1 MDTGRPPMLFR
12 DIRQFKSEDAMKKQ
26 WDAGFLA
33 AMAIGLAAL
42 RGAWGAADDMAAGF
56 SAPPPETRPWCYWYW
71 ISDNLSKDGITRDLE
86 AMARVGIGEAL
97 IGNVVDPDTA
107 LGNVKLLS
115 DEWFDYMMHAIAEG
129 RRLGVNIGIFNGPG
143 WSQSGGPWIAPT
155 QAMRY
160 VVSSETRV
168 RGPSTF
174 EGALPVPK
182 EPFQDIAVLAF
193 PVPELDA
200 ESLRPAAVRAVPE
213 IADASAMADGRL
225 ETGCPLPEGGNRA
238 GQGTVIDLEFADSV
252 TVRSLAIHPSGGSF
266 SADCALYASD
276 ESGEFRLVREFSM
289 DRRGLS
295 RPAYVIN
302 VGPMVRGPVVV
313 SFPATTARAF
323 RLKTTIKIVE
333 GAASV
338 VGSAAGVEQ
347 QPGFAEIV
355 LSGAARLDRVIEKQ
369 LGKMHPTPL
378 PDWAS
383 YLWPASQEP
392 ESPALAVD
400 PGTIVN
406 LSDRMSADG
415 VLRWDVPE
423 GDWVVVRSGMTP
435 TGAENHPTT
444 DQGRGLE
451 CDKMNRD
458 AIEAHF
464 KGFMARILDRVPAAA
479 RPALTRVIIDSYEV
493 GSQNWTDG
501 FRETFEKA
509 FGYDPRPWL
518 PVLTGRIVGSANL
531 SDRFLWDL
539 RRHVADRIGT
549 EYVGGLRDIANRNG
563 LRLWLENYGHWGFP
577 GEFLQYGGQTDDL
590 GGEFWIRDV
599 PPSAQG
605 AVELR
610 AASSAAHV
618 YGKRVVYAEAFTSAR
633 SFLEAPGNI
642 KTLGDWAFCQ
652 GINHFVLHVYIHQP
666 WDDRTPGVNAWFG
679 TEFNRHNTWFEPSK
693 AWIDYL
699 RRCHFLLQRGTS
711 VADIAYFIGDDAPKM
726 IGTRQPALPAGY
738 DYDYVNS
745 EVLLHRAKVVGG
757 RIALPDGPS
766 YALLVVPPLDTMR
779 PETLRRIRDL
789 VAEGA
794 SILGPPPSRSPSL
807 AGYPDCDAEVS
818 RLAADLWG
826 DLMRG
831 GDSGLA
837 RRTFGN
843 GAVFRGDDLAGALR
857 ETGAEPAVI
866 APEGILWTHRR
877 DGDADIF
884 FLSHQKNEP
893 ALAEISFRSAGRVPE
908 LWDPDTGR
916 RETTAW
922 FESANGRTRVPVA
935 LDPNGSVF
943 VVFRR
948 PAAGASVARVLK
960 DGAPV
965 GSGSGTAS
973 PVRVT
978 LAEDGVSVAA
988 VEPGRYTLVKT
999 DGRESTLDLRPPAP
1013 MECSTPWK
1021 VSFPAVQGLEPP
1033 VAWPALVSWHEHP
1046 DEAVRYFSGT
1056 ATYSTR
1062 ADLPAD
1068 ALRPGRRVML
1078 DLGAVEVIAAVR
1090 VNGRDLGV
1098 LWKRPFAIDITG
1110 AVRPGANDLEVR
1122 VTNLWQNRLIGD
1134 ERSPEARTTF
1144 TTARPRVPRKNLL
1157 PSGLLGPVRV
1167 RFEDSAA
1174 AGE

>member
-1 MDTGRPPMLFR
+1 MNKHLWLVA
-12 DIRQFKSEDAMKKQ
+12 SV
-26 WDAGFLA
+26 
-33 AMAIGLAAL
+33 AAL
-42 RGAWGAADDMAAGF
+42 LRLCVAGADDMAAGF

-71 ISDNLSKDGITRDLE
+71 ISDNLSKEGITRDLE

-107 LGNVKLLS
+107 LGDVKLLS
-115 DEWFDYMMHAIAEG
+115 DEWFDHMIHAVVEG

-168 RGPSTF
+168 RGPSVF
-174 EGALPVPK
+174 EGKLPVPK

-193 PVPELDA
+193 PAPALDD
-200 ESLRPAAVRAVPE
+200 EFLRPAAVRATPE
-213 IADASAMADGRL
+213 IAGAEAMVDGRL
-225 ETGCPLPEGGNRA
+225 DTGCPLPEGGNRA
-238 GQGTVIDLEFADSV
+238 GQRTVIDLEFAGPV
-252 TVRSLAIHPSGGSF
+252 TARSLAIHTSGGSF
-266 SADCALYASD
+266 SVDCALYAAD
-276 ESGEFRLVREFSM
+276 ESGEFKLIRSFDM

-295 RPAYVIN
+295 RPAYVVN

-323 RLKTTIKIVE
+323 RLATTMKVVE

-347 QPGFAEIV
+347 QPGFAEIA
-355 LSGAARLDRVIEKQ
+355 LSGAARLDRFIEKQ

-378 PDWAS
+378 PNWAS
-383 YLWPASQEP
+383 YLWPAAQEP

-400 PGTIVN
+400 PEAIVN

-435 TGAENHPTT
+435 TGAKNHPTT

-464 KGFMARILDRVPAAA
+464 QGFMARILDRVPDAA
-479 RPALTRVIIDSYEV
+479 RPALTRVVIDSYEV

-501 FRETFEKA
+501 FRETFEAA
-509 FGYDPRPWL
+509 FGYDPLPWL
-518 PVLTGRIVGSANL
+518 PALTGRIVGSANR
-531 SDRFLWDL
+531 SDRFLWDM

-549 EYVGGLRDIANRNG
+549 EYVGGLRDIANRHG
-563 LRLWLENYGHWGFP
+563 LRLWLQNYGHWGFP

-599 PPSAQG
+599 PPTAQG

-610 AASSAAHV
+610 AASSAAQA

-666 WDDRTPGVNAWFG
+666 WDDRKPGVNAWFG

-699 RRCHFLLQRGTS
+699 RRCHFLLQRGAR
-711 VADIAYFIGDDAPKM
+711 VADVAYFIGDGAPKM
-726 IGTRQPALPAGY
+726 IGARQPALPAGY
-738 DYDYVNS
+738 DYDYVNA
-745 EVLLHRAKVVGG
+745 EVLIHRAKVAGG

-766 YALLVVPPLDTMR
+766 YALLVLPPLDTMR

-807 AGYPDCDAEVS
+807 AGYPACDADVAGM
-818 RLAADLWG
+818 AAELWG
-826 DLMRG
+826 ELAQAS
-831 GDSGLA
+831 DSGLA
-837 RRTFGN
+837 RRSFGR
-843 GAVFRGDDLAGALR
+843 GAVYRGDDLGGALR
-857 ETGAEPAVI
+857 AAGAEPAVI
-866 APEGILWTHRR
+866 APGDILWTHRR

-893 ALAEISFRSAGRVPE
+893 ALAEIGFRGSGRAPE
-908 LWDPDTGR
+908 LWHPDSGR
-916 RETTAW
+916 RETVAW
-922 FESANGRTRVPVA
+922 FESSGDRTRVPIA
-935 LDPNGSVF
+935 LEPNGSVF
-943 VVFRR
+943 VVFRA
-948 PAAGASVARVLK
+948 PVGEASVARVLK
-960 DGAPV
+960 DGSPIAVAAGAECPV
-965 GSGSGTAS
+965 K
-973 PVRVT
+973 VT
-978 LAEDGVSVAA
+978 LAEGRVSVAA
-988 VEPGRYTLVKT
+988 TQPGRYTLVRT
-999 DGRESTLDLRPPAP
+999 DGVEMSVELSPPP
-1013 MECSTPWK
+1013 PVEFSNPWK
-1021 VSFPAVQGLEPP
+1021 ISFPGVQGLEAPTD
-1033 VAWPALVSWHEHP
+1033 WPALVSWHLHP
-1046 DEAVRYFSGT
+1046 DDRIKYFSGS
-1056 ATYSTR
+1056 ATYATDF
-1062 ADLPAD
+1062 DLPAD
-1068 ALRPGRRVML
+1068 ALRPGLRIAL
-1078 DLGAVEVIAAVR
+1078 DLGAVDTIAEVK
-1090 VNGRDLGV
+1090 VNGKDVGTV
-1098 LWKRPFAIDITG
+1098 WKRPFAIDITDVARSG
-1110 AVRPGANDLEVR
+1110 ENRLEVR

-1134 ERSPEARTTF
+1134 GLQPPEARTTF
-1144 TTARPRVPRKNLL
+1144 TTAPPRVPRKNLL
-1157 PSGLLGPVRV
+1157 PSGLLGPVRL
-1167 RFEDSAA
+1167 RFEHAAA